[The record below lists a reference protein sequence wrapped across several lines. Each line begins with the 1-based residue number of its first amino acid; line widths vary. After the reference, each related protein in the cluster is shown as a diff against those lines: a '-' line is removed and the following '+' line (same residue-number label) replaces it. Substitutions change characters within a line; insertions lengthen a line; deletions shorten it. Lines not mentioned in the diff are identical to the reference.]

1 MYKTVALS
9 WIVLAFI
16 GLIDAGY
23 ITVKYYTGGE
33 VACPITGGCSDV
45 LTSTYS
51 QIAGLPVSV
60 YGLLF
65 YTAVLLL
72 AFLYLDMKRVWM
84 EKFMPLMGLTGFLFT
99 LWFVYL
105 QIFVIEAI
113 CFYCMISAILS
124 TTIFALAATAFFK
137 TRSVVMD

>member
-1 MYKTVALS
+1 MYKTVALA
-9 WIVLAFI
+9 WTVLAFI

-33 VACPITGGCSDV
+33 VVCPITGGCSDV
-45 LTSTYS
+45 LTSAYS

-65 YTAVLLL
+65 YTTVFLL
-72 AFLYLDMKRVWM
+72 AFLYLDMKKSWM
-84 EKFMPLMGLTGFLFT
+84 ERLMPLLGLTGFLFT

-105 QIFVIEAI
+105 QIFVIEAL

-124 TTIFALAATAFFK
+124 TTIFAIAATAFIK
-137 TRSVVMD
+137 TRPVMAD

>member
-9 WIVLAFI
+9 WIILAFI

-72 AFLYLDMKRVWM
+72 AFLYLDMKKSWM
-84 EKFMPLMGLTGFLFT
+84 EKLMPLLGLIGFLFT

-124 TTIFALAATAFFK
+124 TTIFALAVTAFIK
-137 TRSVVMD
+137 TRSVITD

>member
-1 MYKTVALS
+1 MYRKVALF

-33 VACPITGGCSDV
+33 VACPITGGCSSV

-51 QIAGLPVSV
+51 QIAGFPVSG
-60 YGLLF
+60 YGLIF
-65 YTAVLLL
+65 YTSVLLL
-72 AFLYLDMKRVWM
+72 AFLYLDMKAQWI
-84 EKFMPLMGLTGFLFT
+84 EKLMPFLGLVGFLFT

-113 CFYCMISAILS
+113 CFFCMVSAILA
-124 TTIFALAATAFFK
+124 TTIFILAGIAFLKTHF
-137 TRSVVMD
+137 TRS